1 MSTQTATFLKGRK
14 KDVAPLL
21 PDGVSVTGVGTVATL
36 HATSSASIAGVATF
50 NGSGAYIA
58 GVVTTTTFSG
68 NLSGTGVTATNFTG
82 DLTGNVTGTVTGITA
97 GSSLTI
103 GDLTVGTGSTIFVGD
118 KALGGAHI
126 GEHSVGVGTTDTT
139 GRDAGVGTAT
149 GTLVYNSSTKKL
161 NIYTGDSAGWFNA
174 T

>member
-58 GVVTTTTFSG
+58 GVVTTTTFS
-68 NLSGTGVTATNFTG
+68 G

>member
-68 NLSGTGVTATNFTG
+68 

-139 GRDAGVGTAT
+139 GRDAGVGTDT